1 MADRSSGDHPADT
14 RDGAIEGQQE
24 TTNVAPLEGTR
35 QGERRRRP
43 RPPRTPTSR
52 ARLTAA
58 GQRDAIAD
66 ARDMVARSRD
76 RAAEARD
83 LASAQQEA
91 VDQRSDGPERTP
103 VADDTAS
110 GDGLRERAAA
120 RRAEAAEQRTQ
131 AAEDRRAAARDR
143 EQAAFERRHALTDR
157 EIFVRQL
164 VAAET
169 DPLTGARTRIAG
181 LVDLDRELD
190 RCRRTGA
197 GLVIALVEVV
207 GLEGADDER
216 TDTAR
221 DELLGRL
228 VALTRAHLRSYDLII
243 RLDSDEFLCAIST
256 ISVPVARE
264 RFEQLAASADADG
277 VIAIGCAE
285 FTGDET
291 PTELI
296 ARADRALVSG
306 RQGR

>member
-1 MADRSSGDHPADT
+1 M
-14 RDGAIEGQQE
+14 
-24 TTNVAPLEGTR
+24 
-35 QGERRRRP
+35 
-43 RPPRTPTSR
+43 
-52 ARLTAA
+52 
-58 GQRDAIAD
+58 
-66 ARDMVARSRD
+66 
-76 RAAEARD
+76 
-83 LASAQQEA
+83 
-91 VDQRSDGPERTP
+91 
-103 VADDTAS
+103 
-110 GDGLRERAAA
+110 
-120 RRAEAAEQRTQ
+120 
-131 AAEDRRAAARDR
+131 
-143 EQAAFERRHALTDR
+143 
-157 EIFVRQL
+157 RQL
-164 VAAET
+164 LAAET
-169 DPLTGARTRIAG
+169 DPLTGARTRVAG

-216 TDTAR
+216 ADAAR